1 MAETVSASWYLG
13 PLPWRNRNRY
23 DPSAL
28 AGDPYVPRRIHG
40 ELGEYF
46 FLFYDMKVACCSR
59 MITEWL
65 PIGAKLRM
73 GGRDGCGQLS
83 VSKGLG

>member
-46 FLFYDMKVACCSR
+46 V
-59 MITEWL
+59 
-65 PIGAKLRM
+65 
-73 GGRDGCGQLS
+73 LS
-83 VSKGLG
+83 